1 MNHELK
7 QALRPVKGR
16 LRWNRLLR
24 GAAAGLAA
32 GLCGAALLQAVS
44 FFAPV
49 PDRGIWAAGLAAA
62 AVLLAALGNAARP
75 VKNTEAAETADAC
88 GLKERTI
95 TALEGTEDDPVRQL
109 QRQDACEALRKLD
122 VKMIRPGSVKK
133 ALFTALGCAVML
145 GILLMVPSPQDSEA
159 AAQKALS
166 RTLRE
171 GREAIAQAAEEDE
184 AGLTDEE
191 KSELRKITADLNR
204 ELGESR
210 DAADALVALDKAEQR
225 LEQFRKQT
233 AGEAGEAMNAAAGST
248 GTDEART
255 GKNGQE
261 GSDAAANAEAGAEGS
276 GATAQAGDGQQGST
290 SAGMKASASQMQ
302 TLAALAALQNAVN
315 PSASGMSGQAGM
327 MGAQGQQGSQSG
339 AGQGGQ
345 PGGKRAGNGAGEG
358 TTNEDQSGSGQKGGG
373 EHAPGS
379 RSPRFKEAEYETIY
393 DPEHIDKA
401 RQDVQTEQFRL
412 GDEDSLQLETGP
424 GKGSVSGDVPWSD
437 ALQEYAD
444 TEARSADRE
453 NLTVQERQWV
463 NSYFS
468 LLTEQ
473 K

>member
-1 MNHELK
+1 MK
-7 QALRPVKGR
+7 TRIR
-16 LRWNRLLR
+16 RNRLLR

-32 GLCGAALLQAVS
+32 GLGAAILLQAVS
-44 FFAPV
+44 FFLPI
-49 PDRGIWAAGLAAA
+49 PDRGLWAAGLAAA
-62 AVLLAALGNAARP
+62 VMMLTALGNALRP
-75 VKNTEAAETADAC
+75 VKNRTAAEAADAC

-255 GKNGQE
+255 GQNGQD